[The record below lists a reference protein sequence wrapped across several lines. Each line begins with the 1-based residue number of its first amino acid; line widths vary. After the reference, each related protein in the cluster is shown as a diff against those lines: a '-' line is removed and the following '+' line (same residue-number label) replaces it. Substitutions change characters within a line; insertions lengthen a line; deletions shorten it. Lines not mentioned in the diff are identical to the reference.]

1 MVVFAIHRYES
12 PIGAYM
18 SPQPENPSYL
28 PPQPIPL
35 GCSSIPAL
43 STLLHA
49 LNLRWPSILHMVI
62 YMFQRYSL
70 ISSHPC
76 LLLHSPKVCSLY
88 LCLFCCL
95 ACRVVIQSVQF
106 SLSVMSDSLRPHESQ
121 HARPPCPSPTP
132 GVHSNSCPSSQ

>member
-1 MVVFAIHRYES
+1 MLYSIVVVLPYFDMNHPWVHMCPTILN
-12 PIGAYM
+12 PI
-18 SPQPENPSYL
+18 L
-28 PPQPIPL
+28 PAPHPIPL
-35 GCSSIPAL
+35 GCPRAPAL

-106 SLSVMSDSLRPHESQ
+106 SCGLYCIALALAKTMTRRLQVLRMKDSLVVIR
-121 HARPPCPSPTP
+121 
-132 GVHSNSCPSSQ
+132 